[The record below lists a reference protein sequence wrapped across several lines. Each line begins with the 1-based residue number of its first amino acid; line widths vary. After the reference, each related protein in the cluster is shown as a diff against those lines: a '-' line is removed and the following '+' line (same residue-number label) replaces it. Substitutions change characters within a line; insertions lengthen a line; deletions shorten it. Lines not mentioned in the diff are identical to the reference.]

1 MSTQMITKNL
11 PTRLLFCSIFFC
23 LFALGN
29 VAAQLVP
36 NSQPAATNISMTNCP
51 CILEDLSVVFKV
63 KAPEAKQVQ
72 IDLGKLYSMTKDAQ
86 GVWTVTT
93 APQVSGFHYYSL
105 VIDGLKVVDP
115 ASETFFGTGRMSS
128 AIDIPEKGTDFY
140 AIKDVPHGALSS
152 KYYFSK
158 VTNSWRRVYVY
169 TPPGYDVNTKIKYPV
184 VYIQH
189 GGGEDERGWSVQG
202 KTDIILDNLIT
213 EGKAKPMIV
222 VIYNGNVSTGRGGGG
237 YSNAAMAAFKEEMTK
252 NIVPF
257 IDKTYRTIADANHRA
272 LCGLSMGG
280 GQAFYVGLGSLD
292 CFSSVGIFSSGIF
305 GGIANPNGKAFD
317 ADQEVPGLLSK
328 SQSFNQKLKLLYVS
342 VGEQDPRF
350 EFTKKE
356 VKKFQDS
363 GLTVQFA
370 SFPGDHEWL
379 VWRKSLHDF
388 ASRVFK

>member
-1 MSTQMITKNL
+1 MKKTF
-11 PTRLLFCSIFFC
+11 LLFFAVLLQTSIVCF
-23 LFALGN
+23 G
-29 VAAQLVP
+29 QQSD
-36 NSQPAATNISMTNCP
+36 NSAPAVTNIAGAEYP
-51 CILEDLSVVFKV
+51 RILPDLRVTFRI
-63 KAPEAKQVQ
+63 KAPEAEKVQ
-72 IDLGKLYSMTKDAQ
+72 IDLGKLYDMAKDDQ
-86 GVWTVTT
+86 GFWTVTT
-93 APQVSGFHYYSL
+93 APQVPGFHYYSL
-105 VIDGLKVVDP
+105 VIDGVKVVDP
-115 ASETFFGTGRMSS
+115 ASETFYGMGRMAS
-128 AIDIPEKGTDFY
+128 AIDIPEKGAGFY
-140 AIKDVPHGALSS
+140 EVKDVPHGALSS

-158 VTNSWRRVYVY
+158 VTNGWRRLFVY
-169 TPPGYDVNTKIKYPV
+169 TPAGYDVNAKVKYPV

-189 GGGEDERGWSVQG
+189 GGGEDERGWAVQG
-202 KTDIILDNLIT
+202 KTDVILDNLIA

-222 VIYNGNVSTGRGGGG
+222 VISNGNVTTGKGGGG

-257 IDKTYRTIADANHRA
+257 IDKTYRTLADVNHRA

-292 CFSSVGIFSSGIF
+292 CFSSVGVFSSGIF
-305 GGIANPNGKAFD
+305 GGIANPNGKVFD
-317 ADQEVPGLLSK
+317 ADKEIPGLLSN
-328 SQSFNQKLKLLYVS
+328 STTFNQKLKLFYVS

-363 GLTVQFA
+363 GLKVQFA
-370 SFPGDHEWL
+370 SFPGDHEWQ

>member
-1 MSTQMITKNL
+1 MIQKFITTAVL
-11 PTRLLFCSIFFC
+11 FFILMILLIGKVS
-23 LFALGN
+23 
-29 VAAQLVP
+29 AQEVE
-36 NSQPAATNISMTNCP
+36 SGKPAVTNIAGVEYP
-51 CILEDLSVVFKV
+51 RILDNLSVVFKI
-63 KAPEAKQVQ
+63 KAPDAKKVQ
-72 IDLGKLYSMTKDAQ
+72 IDLGKLYDMTKDDQ
-86 GVWTVTT
+86 GFWTVTT
-93 APQVSGFHYYSL
+93 APQVPGFHYYSL
-105 VIDGLKVVDP
+105 VIDGVKVVDP
-115 ASETFFGTGRMSS
+115 ASETFYGMGRMAS
-128 AIDIPEKGTDFY
+128 AIDIPEKGADFY
-140 AIKDVPHGALSS
+140 DLKDVPHGALSS

-158 VTNSWRRVYVY
+158 VTNSWRRLFVY
-169 TPPGYDVNTKIKYPV
+169 TPAGYDVNAKVKYPV

-189 GGGEDERGWSVQG
+189 GGGEDERGWTVQG
-202 KTDIILDNLIT
+202 KTDIILDNLIA

-222 VIYNGNVSTGRGGGG
+222 VISNGNVTTGKGGGG

-257 IDKTYRTIADANHRA
+257 IDKTYRTLADVNHRA

-292 CFSSVGIFSSGIF
+292 CFSSVGVFSSGIF
-305 GGIANPNGKAFD
+305 GGIANPNGKVFD
-317 ADQEVPGLLSK
+317 ADREIPGLLSNSK
-328 SQSFNQKLKLLYVS
+328 SFNQKLKLFYVS

-363 GLTVQFA
+363 GLKVQFA
-370 SFPGDHEWL
+370 SFPGDHEWQ